1 MAIRLAPSA
10 WRACPM
16 AWAEV
21 RDGTPVPAVISEVV
35 VASYAAS
42 DRLADVCTRHT
53 ISTFAVPSSRAWYA
67 ISSGRL
73 GEKGVLSPLPR
84 RPTCTWSVGG
94 SSRLYSI
101 STVVL
106 VEGIRTPKW
115 RIIARPPGNREGN
128 TYRVGRVTLGRAC
141 GGTPALSEGFN

>member
-1 MAIRLAPSA
+1 
-10 WRACPM
+10 M

-21 RDGTPVPAVISEVV
+21 RDGTPAPTVIWRVV
-35 VASYAAS
+35 VASYASA
-42 DRLADVCTRHT
+42 DRLADVWIRHT
-53 ISTFAVPSSRAWYA
+53 ISTCAVPSSRAWYA

-94 SSRLYSI
+94 SNRLYSI

-115 RIIARPPGNREGN
+115 RIIARHLLVTERNNAR
-128 TYRVGRVTLGRAC
+128 RVAC
-141 GGTPALSEGFN
+141 DHGTDTSV

>member
-1 MAIRLAPSA
+1 
-10 WRACPM
+10 M

-21 RDGTPVPAVISEVV
+21 RDGTPAPAVIREVV
-35 VASYAAS
+35 AASYAS
-42 DRLADVCTRHT
+42 SNRLADVCARHT
-53 ISTFAVPSSRAWYA
+53 ISTFAAPSSRAWYA

-115 RIIARPPGNREGN
+115 RIIARPPGNREEQR
-128 TYRVGRVTLGRAC
+128 TRC
-141 GGTPALSEGFN
+141 GL